1 MRGLSALNSMPRT
14 VLRRRNR
21 NRERKVPEQILP
33 GGGQGETLRRGDDE
47 IGFAELPALRQRGK
61 RRPRGG
67 ITLRRASF
75 DPLPDQLD
83 LIVAKT
89 SLVIEIAVA
98 VFGQPRWH
106 RAAGDRLDDLTSAP
120 ANRLVLEDTEG
131 SAREANRIRRSRP
144 LIDRP
149 MTGRAV
155 LVKNRRDVVI
165 ERRRRVP
172 LTAGQTNHGQARGPR
187 ASSPHLQMIR

>member
-1 MRGLSALNSMPRT
+1 MSALNSIPRT
-14 VLRRRNR
+14 YFVVAIGTGK
-21 NRERKVPEQILP
+21 RKVPEQILP

-106 RAAGDRLDDLTSAP
+106 RTAGHRLDDLTSAP

-131 SAREANRIRRSRP
+131 SAREANRIRRLRP

-165 ERRRRVP
+165 ERRRRP
-172 LTAGQTNHGQARGPR
+172 ALDSRPEQRDQARGPR
-187 ASSPHLQMIR
+187 ASSSHLQMIR